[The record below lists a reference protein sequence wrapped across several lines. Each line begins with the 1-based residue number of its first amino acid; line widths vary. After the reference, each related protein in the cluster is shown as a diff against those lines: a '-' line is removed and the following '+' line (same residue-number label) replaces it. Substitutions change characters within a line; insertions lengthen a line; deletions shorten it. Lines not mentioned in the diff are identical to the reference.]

1 MSNIKNKQTLYI
13 VVRYHVEELTER
25 ETPCA
30 ITLTEE
36 RAIELCGQYRQEF
49 LDMGITYFDFYV
61 QGQTYYDE

>member
-1 MSNIKNKQTLYI
+1 MSNIKNKQTLYL
-13 VVRYHVEELTER
+13 VMRYCLDNDVRVEV
-25 ETPCA
+25 PCA

-49 LDMGITYFDFYV
+49 LDRGITYFDFYV